1 MQCPTK
7 KFDYKHSITKHNVTD
22 LFFRLK
28 YLMYSDHSTFYSVLN
43 FLWRLQTS
51 SDISLMIRRQT
62 SQLPITIDKSI
73 RKKQKQQNIQ
83 RFLNVTASADFSD
96 IYLMYLYFSQC
107 LSLHCKYCI
116 LLKDDSLLQIFTLPQ
131 LFQNPAISNL
141 FPFPL
146 GLRNSRVPLY
156 VQSNNHEQHIFQ
168 ENQ

>member
-7 KFDYKHSITKHNVTD
+7 KFDYKHNITKQNVTD

-96 IYLMYLYFSQC
+96 IYLMYFYLISVFLYNVLYFI
-107 LSLHCKYCI
+107 KRWFTVTN
-116 LLKDDSLLQIFTLPQ
+116 FTLPW
-131 LFQNPAISNL
+131 LFQNPAISNF

-146 GLRNSRVPLY
+146 RLRNSRARLY
-156 VQSNNHEQHIFQ
+156 VQSNNYEQQIFQ